1 MAFPQHQTQTR
12 RPCHFKGLTKKHV
25 LPLAEI
31 CSPEFTSSQVVD
43 RPSRFS
49 RVGLALTSFEIW
61 LFSTIFGLFQSLR
74 CLGFAGLIGR
84 TWKNI
89 FSLKREKFYL
99 QKIKVIKIQ
108 SRFSKHMDKD
118 RLLRSNDKKTGK
130 RAYYK
135 TGLFLRYYT
144 F

>member
-31 CSPEFTSSQVVD
+31 CSSEFTSSQVVVG
-43 RPSRFS
+43 PSRFS
-49 RVGLALTSFEIW
+49 RVGLAFTSFEIW

-108 SRFSKHMDKD
+108 SRFSRVCKIWSQKKNHNILAPKKD
-118 RLLRSNDKKTGK
+118 EN
-130 RAYYK
+130 YYP
-135 TGLFLRYYT
+135 FLCAFDY
-144 F
+144 